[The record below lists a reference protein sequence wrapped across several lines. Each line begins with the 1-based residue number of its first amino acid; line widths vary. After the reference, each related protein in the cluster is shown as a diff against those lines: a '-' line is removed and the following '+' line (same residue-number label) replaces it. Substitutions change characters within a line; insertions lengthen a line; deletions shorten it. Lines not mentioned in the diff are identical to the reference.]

1 MQIPRLKRDLHQ
13 IALLCLIAVL
23 VGLGPYG
30 LSAEAGFSGT
40 IHFTNGKS
48 VFFDHLG
55 TTSEVITYNVSGLFG
70 QQKVSYSF
78 AELGLIL
85 FSDKEPSTVIV
96 VNKQGERFTLTDC
109 EMKDGF
115 LYVYNDTVTRKL
127 DWTRAERKDISH
139 IVIGQRS
146 GKIKM
151 NATTQEYFPAM
162 FVFDPF
168 TGERLVWAEQG
179 QPVPGEPLAEPA
191 TYAPA
196 ASPTPAA
203 SPGAAPAP
211 APGPGA
217 VDQATAPAAAGATS
231 NLRLTVVT
239 PSTAI
244 FFLGQVELR
253 VSIQGPALFK
263 ETVKDANVET
273 KYTLNFKGIPSGDYR
288 VVAKYGTSTAVSIVR
303 VVGANVEYE
312 LAFD

>member
-1 MQIPRLKRDLHQ
+1 MQIRGLNMRLYVGF
-13 IALLCLIAVL
+13 ALFLIAAS
-23 VGLGPYG
+23 VGPAINGF
-30 LSAEAGFSGT
+30 SAEAGFSGT

-55 TTSEVITYNVSGLFG
+55 TTSEVIAYNVSGLFG

-85 FSDKEPSTVIV
+85 FSDKEPSTIIV

-115 LYVYNDTVTRKL
+115 LYAYNDTATRKL

-151 NATTQEYFPAM
+151 NATTQECFPAM

-196 ASPTPAA
+196 ASSSAP
-203 SPGAAPAP
+203 AAPAP
-211 APGPGA
+211 SPAA
-217 VDQATAPAAAGATS
+217 ADQVTAPAAAGATS

-244 FFLGQVELR
+244 FILGKVELN

-263 ETVKDANVET
+263 ETVKDADVET
-273 KYTLNFKGIPSGDYR
+273 EYTLSFAGIPSGDYR
-288 VVAKYGTSTAVSIVR
+288 VVAKYGTSTAVGIVR

-312 LAFD
+312 LPFD